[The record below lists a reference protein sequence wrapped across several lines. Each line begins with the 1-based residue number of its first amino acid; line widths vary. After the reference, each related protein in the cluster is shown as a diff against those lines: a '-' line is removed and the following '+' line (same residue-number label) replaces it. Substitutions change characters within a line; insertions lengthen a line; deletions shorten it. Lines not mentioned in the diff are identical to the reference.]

1 MDRMHTEILY
11 LPWHPMVSSID
22 SFELILRERG
32 TIRLLAKFTHEV
44 LELFE
49 AVPVFVS
56 ESAVFE

>member
-1 MDRMHTEILY
+1 MHTEIPY
-11 LPWHPMVSSID
+11 LPRHPMVSSVDLVKWIWG
-22 SFELILRERG
+22 ERG
-32 TIRLLAKFTHEV
+32 TIRLLAKFTPEV